1 MAKTSEKRENWP
13 VLIAFVIACNLA
25 GAIGSIFTFSAIPT
39 WYAMLQKPSFSP
51 PNWVFGPVWT
61 ALYILMGVS
70 AYLAWKQGR
79 KAAFAL
85 RIFGVQ
91 LFLNALWSILFF
103 GMRSPALGFAGIVPL
118 WLSIA
123 YCIKLFWRLDRRA
136 AYLLL
141 PYIAWVSF
149 ASLLNLAIWALN
161 S

>member
-1 MAKTSEKRENWP
+1 MALHGHKLDWP
-13 VLIAFVIACNLA
+13 ALIAAIVVCLLA

-39 WYAMLQKPSFSP
+39 WYAALAKPSFSP

-70 AYLAWKQGR
+70 AYLAWKQGK
-79 KAAFAL
+79 KADFAL
-85 RIFGVQ
+85 KIFGVQ
-91 LFLNALWSILFF
+91 LFLNALWSFLFF

-123 YCIKLFWRLDRRA
+123 YCIRLFWPLDRKA

-141 PYIAWVSF
+141 PYMAWVSF
-149 ASLLNLAIWALN
+149 ATLLNLAIWMLN
-161 S
+161 G